1 MPMVRLVAL
10 SSLFLVVSLSRGAFA
25 EEPVQEEQVQIETT
39 PPAPSPAAVP
49 PAGAE
54 PTERSEP
61 SSPASSDVAKATK
74 RANKRRT
81 AGIILTSIG
90 GAGVV
95 GGAIFL
101 AYGSATGQFRGEFGG
116 VGALLG
122 LAPLVVGA
130 AAVAVGIPLWVS
142 GQNSL
147 DRIRREGRVTLL
159 PQLAVLPG
167 GAAFGLGGA
176 F

>member
-1 MPMVRLVAL
+1 MPTVRLVSL
-10 SSLFLVVSLSRGAFA
+10 SSLLLVVSLSRGAFA

-39 PPAPSPAAVP
+39 PASPSPASVPRADAVTT
-49 PAGAE
+49 E
-54 PTERSEP
+54 PSEP
-61 SSPASSDVAKATK
+61 SLPASSDAAKETK
-74 RANKRRT
+74 RANKKRT

-101 AYGSATGQFRGEFGG
+101 AYGSAAGEFRGEFGG

-147 DRIRREGRVTLL
+147 NRMGRERVALV
-159 PQLAVLPG
+159 PQLAVLPS
-167 GAAFGLGGA
+167 GAAVGLGGV